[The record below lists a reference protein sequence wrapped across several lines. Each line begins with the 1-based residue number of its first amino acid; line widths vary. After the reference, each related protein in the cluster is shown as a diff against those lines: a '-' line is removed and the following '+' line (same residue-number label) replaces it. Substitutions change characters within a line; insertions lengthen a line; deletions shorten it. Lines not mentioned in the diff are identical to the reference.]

1 MAAWVP
7 VGVVAGAIFF
17 VSSLSSVPTVP
28 VDYFDKVEHFSA
40 YALLAFLACRAFAAT
55 GMDARWGVVL
65 ASFYGLSDE
74 LHQAFVPGRSSDL
87 FDWVADTTGAVAAL
101 FLYLRHT
108 RRAPPSASAAGERA
122 HVPVSRP

>member
-1 MAAWVP
+1 MAAWLP
-7 VGVVAGAIFF
+7 VAALTGAIFY
-17 VSSLSSVPTVP
+17 VSSLSTVPTP
-28 VDYFDKVEHFSA
+28 EIPGFDKVEHFA
-40 YALLAFLACRAFAAT
+40 TYALLAWLSCRAFAAT

-74 LHQAFVPGRSSDL
+74 LHQAFVPGRSSDV
-87 FDWVADTTGAVAAL
+87 FDWVADTAGGAAAL

-108 RRAPPSASAAGERA
+108 RRAPPSAAADGERA